1 MKKTENL
8 SYSFLNASFYPLLAM
23 VLTSY
28 LFYLDEGHYNFEWTK
43 NLGNWIVFALYTIL
57 FTSFMW
63 FIHFLVSL
71 VYRGRLLRFIV
82 VFTFI
87 MTCLGLIFI
96 VFK

>member
-8 SYSFLNASFYPLLAM
+8 SSSFLNSSFYPLLAM

-43 NLGNWIVFALYTIL
+43 NLGNWLVFALYTIL

-63 FIHFLVSL
+63 LIHFLVSL